1 MVFSSLTFLY
11 FFLPV
16 VLLLYYITPKNLRN
30 VVLLAANLVFYAWGE
45 PRYLWIMVVTTLLN
59 YACGLGIERFRD
71 SKGMARLFLLGS
83 VVGSFG
89 FLAYFKYFGF
99 FIETIQEAGLL
110 RGFVA
115 PQVLLP
121 IGISFYTFQAMSYT
135 VDVYRGDTRAQRNP
149 LTFGAYISL
158 FPQLIAGPIVR
169 YKDVERQLIKRT
181 ETQEMFAH
189 GVRLFVVGLAKKVL
203 IANQMGVLWDTLLKT
218 PGENGLLGAW
228 AGILAYS
235 FQIYF
240 DFSGYS
246 DMARGLGKLFGFD
259 FMVNFNYPYISK
271 SVTEFWRRWHISL
284 STWFRDYVYIPL
296 GGNRKG
302 ALRTVGNLFIVWL
315 LTGFWH
321 GASYNFILWGLYY
334 FFLLLMEKLFLGK
347 WLKKAP
353 AFLGHIYTIVAVMIG
368 WVIFYFEKLPDL
380 FHYLGGLFD
389 VGNGLLG
396 KDAGAAL
403 LSFLP
408 LLLLAAAAATPL
420 GAILNKR
427 AEKQKWY
434 SWVSPLL
441 WTVGLLLCTVYLVS
455 GTYNPFLYFRF

>member
-121 IGISFYTFQAMSYT
+121 IGISFYIFQAMSYT

>member
-427 AEKQKWY
+427 AEKQKWS